1 MEGGDEGVS
10 WLLVME
16 TQSSREREP
25 TPVGQ
30 QNKAPSEPP
39 PSVSNNIAKVH
50 RMCDNLKPRSP
61 YLVMGLET
69 PRENPTKG
77 AACTDIPHGHRGQNT
92 LPLPPEYFP
101 LRHSLTLKYKAH
113 TSVLKEQEA
122 AMGKGFPDPMCSGV
136 SVHSH

>member
-1 MEGGDEGVS
+1 MSVEGGDEGVS

-16 TQSSREREP
+16 MQSSREREP

-30 QNKAPSEPP
+30 QGKAPSEPR

-50 RMCDNLKPRSP
+50 KMCDNLKPRSP

-77 AACTDIPHGHRGQNT
+77 AACTAIPHRHRGQNT
-92 LPLPPEYFP
+92 PLPAPSILPPPSQPYSKIQ
-101 LRHSLTLKYKAH
+101 SL
-113 TSVLKEQEA
+113 QE
-122 AMGKGFPDPMCSGV
+122 GIKGTGSRDG
-136 SVHSH
+136 